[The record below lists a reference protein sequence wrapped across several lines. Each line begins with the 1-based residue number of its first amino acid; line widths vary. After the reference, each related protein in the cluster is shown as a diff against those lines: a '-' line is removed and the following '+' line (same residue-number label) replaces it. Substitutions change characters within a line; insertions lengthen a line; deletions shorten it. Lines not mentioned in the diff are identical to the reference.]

1 MVHFLSRT
9 TALDLITLALFA
21 MGVGLLLLLS
31 RGSRFR
37 MFRRV
42 FGPSRTRMTLEGKL
56 FLAMTGVMCMAA
68 INTHI
73 NLMYLVAGLMLSAI
87 FISATFSRIVQKIDV
102 ARSVP
107 AMVAAGE
114 PVSVRLTLT
123 NARKRITVFTVVACD
138 NATGPAAA
146 KLPAVTALQLR
157 PGVPQAVSYRCVF
170 PRRGVYGFTHVLL
183 KSRFPFGLFEM
194 QFERPLPAEI
204 VVHPA
209 IGRIRSL
216 PNGHAALA
224 GQIERPRNTLG
235 QDEFSHLRDYRPDDN
250 PRRIHWRTSARLRKL
265 HVMEFQGLPAR
276 AAEIEFDAGVPDAS
290 GEPGFERAA
299 RFAATLADHLSSQ
312 DYSLRFILD
321 DRGQIA
327 GHGRRVLPEILEGL
341 ARVQP
346 QIRPRPLALSPNG
359 TSGLKVRILS
369 TGKCSF
375 SDHVFV
381 AAGADPELDAWY
393 WDNDPRLANVQPNTD
408 HVGAHG
414 VCPRGGRRPPL
425 HDPRAEQVPPGA
437 AGGGA

>member
-1 MVHFLSRT
+1 MFHFLSRT
-9 TALDLITLALFA
+9 TYLDLITLALFA
-21 MGVGLLLLLS
+21 MGVGLLLVLS
-31 RGSRFR
+31 RGSKFR
-37 MFRRV
+37 LIRRML
-42 FGPSRTRMTLEGKL
+42 GPSRTRMTIEGKL
-56 FLAMTGVMCMAA
+56 FLVMTGVMCIAA

-87 FISATFSRIVQKIDV
+87 FISATFSRIVQKIEV
-102 ARSVP
+102 TRSLP

-123 NARKRITVFTVVACD
+123 NLRRRIMVFTAVACD
-138 NATGPAAA
+138 NASGPVAV
-146 KLPAVTALQLR
+146 KLQAVTALQLR
-157 PGVPQAVSYRCVF
+157 PGVPQTVSYRCVF
-170 PRRGVYGFTHVLL
+170 PRRGVYSFTHVLL

-209 IGRIRSL
+209 IGRIRTL
-216 PNGHAALA
+216 PNGHAALI
-224 GQIERPRNTLG
+224 GQIERPRNTFG

-276 AAEIEFDAGVPDAS
+276 AAEIEFDAGVPDGGIPDAS
-290 GEPGFERAA
+290 GERCFETAA

-321 DRGQIA
+321 DHEPIA
-327 GHGRRVLPEILEGL
+327 GQGRRVLPEILESL

-346 QIRPRPLALSPNG
+346 QTRPQPLALSPNG
-359 TSGLKVRILS
+359 SSGLKVRVLS
-369 TGKCSF
+369 CGKCSF
-375 SDHVFV
+375 SDHVFI

-393 WDNDPRLANVQPNTD
+393 WDNDPCRDVPVARL
-408 HVGAHG
+408 
-414 VCPRGGRRPPL
+414 RRPAGASLPEEAAGGP
-425 HDPRAEQVPPGA
+425 DA

>member
-1 MVHFLSRT
+1 MLHFLSRT
-9 TALDLITLALFA
+9 TYLDLLTLALFA
-21 MGVGLLLLLS
+21 MGVGLLLVLS

-37 MFRRV
+37 LVRRLL
-42 FGPSRTRMTLEGKL
+42 GPSRTRMTLEGKL
-56 FLAMTGVMCMAA
+56 FLVMTGVMCVAA

-87 FISATFSRIVQKIDV
+87 FISATFSRMVQKIEV
-102 ARSVP
+102 TRSLP

-114 PVSVRLTLT
+114 TVPVRLTLT
-123 NARKRITVFTVVACD
+123 NRRRRITVFTAVACD
-138 NATGPAAA
+138 NAAGPEAV
-146 KLPAVTALQLR
+146 KLQPVTALQLR
-157 PGVPQAVSYRCVF
+157 PGAPQTVVYRCVF
-170 PRRGVYGFTHVLL
+170 PRRGVYAFSHVLL

-194 QFERPLPAEI
+194 QYERPLPGEI

-216 PNGHAALA
+216 PNGHAALV

-290 GEPGFERAA
+290 SARSFETAA

-312 DYSLRFILD
+312 DYSLRFVLD
-321 DRGQIA
+321 GREPIA
-327 GHGRRVLPEILEGL
+327 GHGRRVLPEILESL

-346 QIRPRPLALSPNG
+346 QVRPRPLAISPNG
-359 TSGLKVRILS
+359 ASGLKVRVLS
-369 TGKCSF
+369 CGKCCF

-393 WDNDPRLANVQPNTD
+393 WDNDPCRDVPVARLPA
-408 HVGAHG
+408 A
-414 VCPRGGRRPPL
+414 RLRRPAGASLP
-425 HDPRAEQVPPGA
+425 DQGTEDSAAE
-437 AGGGA
+437 GGGA